1 MSEALQAVAVPAIA
15 RPSYPSPGWVS
26 IVVPVSTD
34 PRLEAVFAPAFRAS
48 FRAVAHFESQTHV
61 VRAAVDQWNPALP
74 HAEVIVLRKD
84 GEAVD
89 KADAEA
95 VCEELFGPDFPIASI
110 EPVDVELV
118 GGAWRWG
125 IASRLPG
132 RTARSAFAVTSGPLT
147 HRPDLLARLLPAAA
161 GS

>member
-1 MSEALQAVAVPAIA
+1 MSEAQQTAAIA
-15 RPSYPSPGWVS
+15 ATAAAMHPPGWAAT
-26 IVVPVSTD
+26 ILHLATD

-48 FRAVAHFESQTHV
+48 FRAAAHLESPTHV
-61 VRAAVDQWNPALP
+61 VRAAVNRWDPELP

-84 GEAVD
+84 GEAID
-89 KADAEA
+89 RSEAEA
-95 VCEELFGPDFPIASI
+95 VCEELFGHDFSVASA
-110 EPVDVELV
+110 EPVDVEPV

-132 RTARSAFAVTSGPLT
+132 RPALPSYAVTSGPLA